1 MYSFFASQLA
11 ITSGHRSDTRR
22 SKKCAHFI
30 HIYDHILFIFNCLT
44 ILCFE
49 PNNSMCKSSARVE
62 AAAIFILA
70 LQQPKSLNN
79 QQRAHSCRGET
90 F

>member
-1 MYSFFASQLA
+1 MCPPYP
-11 ITSGHRSDTRR
+11 
-22 SKKCAHFI
+22 
-30 HIYDHILFIFNCLT
+30 YDHMHSYLSILFYIELPT
-44 ILCFE
+44 ILSLE

-79 QQRAHSCRGET
+79 QQRAHTCREET
-90 F
+90 L